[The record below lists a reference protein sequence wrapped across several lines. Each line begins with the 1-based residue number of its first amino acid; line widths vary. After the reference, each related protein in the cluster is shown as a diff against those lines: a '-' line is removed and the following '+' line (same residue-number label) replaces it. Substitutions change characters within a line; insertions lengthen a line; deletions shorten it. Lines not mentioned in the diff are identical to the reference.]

1 MGLAPGER
9 PLGSAAVSL
18 LGPLYAG
25 ALPAF
30 LIAIRHEGHGPRSWA
45 GTALVFMPLV
55 ITWVCDSAAMFV
67 GQRSG
72 YIGVR
77 VERGASARAIRGLV
91 LRQGMTPAIAGVG
104 AGLLAS
110 VAIGRVIESMLF
122 GVSSRDLLTYAIV
135 TLLIVASALAACL
148 FPARRAAAVD
158 AVVALRAE

>member
-1 MGLAPGER
+1 
-9 PLGSAAVSL
+9 
-18 LGPLYAG
+18 
-25 ALPAF
+25 
-30 LIAIRHEGHGPRSWA
+30 
-45 GTALVFMPLV
+45 
-55 ITWVCDSAAMFV
+55 
-67 GQRSG
+67 
-72 YIGVR
+72 
-77 VERGASARAIRGLV
+77 V

-104 AGLLAS
+104 TGLLAS